1 MYGKILFS
9 LHKQGFLYILSQLIC
24 AMNKLE
30 GNFGVFLVT
39 NRGTLS
45 CSRDVLISLLYL
57 PLWSLPVPWQAL
69 IYPLTVATKS
79 QSVLRHDA
87 AETVLANLR
96 EHSADLV
103 QQAIMVSEE
112 LIRVAILW
120 HEQWHEALEDA
131 SRSGPEREGT
141 RTRDREKGGRGGNKE
156 SQCAPSGMC

>member
-1 MYGKILFS
+1 ML
-9 LHKQGFLYILSQLIC
+9 C
-24 AMNKLE
+24 
-30 GNFGVFLVT
+30 VT
-39 NRGTLS
+39 P
-45 CSRDVLISLLYL
+45 IAF
-57 PLWSLPVPWQAL
+57 WQAL

-131 SRSGPEREGT
+131 SRSGGSR
-141 RTRDREKGGRGGNKE
+141 RRKGR
-156 SQCAPSGMC
+156 QRVWVRV